1 MFFFFLATYATQA
14 VENKSEV
21 AIKLKVYLIFFLF
34 VQSSEATFKHKIA
47 ALFIYFLS
55 VKLKFS
61 FDQK

>member
-55 VKLKFS
+55 VK
-61 FDQK
+61 